1 MIRRPPRST
10 RTDTLFPYTT
20 LFRSFSETVK
30 RIQAFVRQQP
40 RFSDVRQTA
49 RGSFLGIA
57 EKLQEAFAAASIL
70 RTAIQRFNHVGQEA
84 RIELECTQIC
94 LRCRGKLLA
103 RFQQNT
109 ELEMGAHA
117 IAVLIERTTH
127 MPQRNVVLL
136 FAARLVG
143 DLAFV
148 LRNQRAPR
156 FALRTLEPARGGK
169 D

>member
-1 MIRRPPRST
+1 M
-10 RTDTLFPYTT
+10 
-20 LFRSFSETVK
+20 
-30 RIQAFVRQQP
+30 RISDWS
-40 RFSDVRQTA
+40 SDVCSA
-49 RGSFLGIA
+49 DL
-57 EKLQEAFAAASIL
+57 
-70 RTAIQRFNHVGQEA
+70 EA

-94 LRCRGKLLA
+94 LHCRGKLLA

-148 LRNQRAPR
+148 LRNQPAPL
-156 FALRTLEPARGGK
+156 FALARTSFG
-169 D
+169 